1 MTAAQKAI
9 RSDLARSKE
18 PDPDILAYESGT
30 HVIAARWAMAN
41 KKSPRAEF
49 AAAER
54 SLERAEKLDA
64 NTGFVLGARIELERR
79 KAEAL
84 VAAGGDPSA
93 SLARARATVTKVAES
108 DHGSPAIHLWRG
120 QLAAIEAQ
128 GLAKATLPAEV
139 AKRTAAIETARK
151 ELAAAV
157 AGNRFYERRA
167 SALLAGL

>member
-1 MTAAQKAI
+1 
-9 RSDLARSKE
+9 
-18 PDPDILAYESGT
+18 
-30 HVIAARWAMAN
+30 MAN

-79 KAEAL
+79 KADAL
-84 VAAGGDPSA
+84 VAAGDDPSA
-93 SLARARATVTKVAES
+93 SLARARATVTKAAES
-108 DHGSPAIHLWRG
+108 DHGSPQIHLWRG
-120 QLAAIEAQ
+120 QLAAIEARST
-128 GLAKATLPAEV
+128 KDPAR
-139 AKRTAAIETARK
+139 RTAAVETARK

-167 SALLAGL
+167 TALLAGL